1 MCLTVKQSATLS
13 LMDQLRE
20 AGGRGLPFWKSV
32 KPHLNEGTMKLL
44 SPIRRDFEWEAGLI
58 KASDVDGPVVKM
70 VSGGLLDHHLNGD
83 KEIVEGGALHVFRQ
97 EAGGRYW
104 GVQLKVWGRYED
116 FVAANDY
123 EACFT
128 ALWIDYEDIEGSRNA
143 GKRQALEEEMRRVMH
158 LRYKNKQRL
167 YKALSNKVHGTKFK
181 V

>member
-1 MCLTVKQSATLS
+1 MEE
-13 LMDQLRE
+13 LRE

-44 SPIRRDFEWEAGLI
+44 SPIRKDFEWEAGLI

-70 VSGGLLDHHLNGD
+70 VSGGIIDPRGVS
-83 KEIVEGGALHVFRQ
+83 EIVEGGALHVYRQ
-97 EAGGRYW
+97 GAEGRWW

-128 ALWIDYEDIEGSRNA
+128 ALWIDYEDIEGSKNE
-143 GKRQALEEEMRRVMH
+143 GKRQALEEEMRRVTF